1 MLNKRED
8 RSMTNEASVVVER
21 LYKSYGAFQALRG
34 ISFSVAKG
42 ETFALLGPNGA
53 GKSTT
58 VEILEG
64 FKSPSSGSVKV
75 LGQNPARGSRDWRS
89 RIGVV
94 PQSTGAFGPY
104 TVREQIQQFA
114 SYYPAPRDVSETI
127 NAVGLDEKASTR
139 ISSLSGGQRR
149 RVDVALSVIGNPEML
164 FLDEPTTGFD
174 PEARHEFWNLIRA
187 LQNRGTSIL
196 LTTHYLEE
204 AAFLSDRIG
213 IINAGRLIA
222 LGDLDS
228 LGGSDARIPI
238 VEWQEGS
245 KLHRER
251 TSEPGLFVS
260 SLVGR
265 IGSEPEQLRIIRP
278 SLEDI
283 YLQLINSDQQ
293 DGGKAE
299 PTQSEAAA

>member
-1 MLNKRED
+1 
-8 RSMTNEASVVVER
+8 MTNEASVVVEQ
-21 LYKSYGAFQALRG
+21 LYKSYGSFKALQG
-34 ISFSVAKG
+34 ISFSVAEG

-64 FKSPSSGSVKV
+64 FKAPSSGEVKV
-75 LGQNPARGSRDWRS
+75 LGQNPARGSRSWRS

-94 PQSTGAFGPY
+94 PQSTGSFGPY
-104 TVREQIQQFA
+104 TVREQLQQFA
-114 SYYPAPRDVSETI
+114 SYYPTPHDVAETI
-127 NAVGLDEKASTR
+127 NAVGLDEKADTR

-174 PEARHEFWNLIRA
+174 PEARHEFWKLIRA

-204 AAFLSDRIG
+204 AAFLSDRVG
-213 IINAGRLIA
+213 IINSGRLVA

-228 LGGSDARIPI
+228 LGGPDARTPI
-238 VEWQEGS
+238 VEWHENGQQ
-245 KLHRER
+245 HRER
-251 TSEPGLFVS
+251 TDEPGMFVS
-260 SLVGR
+260 SLIAR
-265 IGSEPEQLRIIRP
+265 IGSEPEQLKIIRP

-283 YLQLINSDQQ
+283 YLQIIETDKQ
-293 DGGKAE
+293 DAGSKEHHGE
-299 PTQSEAAA
+299 GAAA